1 MSEPLSTAQQ
11 ARLTK
16 LQDAYEQAPP
26 SFNSGLTASDL
37 LLLLRHDATL
47 RSLIGELVF
56 TPPLPPQQQLPP
68 PQQQR
73 GLVAEAQ
80 VPSAAAPVRAPT
92 HADPLRKE
100 LAAPLALLAMLQRYP
115 EVLSAWG
122 ISLAGSEGLRMT
134 TLVACAAN
142 WDRIEMLWDVLAQRC
157 KQERRPCC
165 ADESAMLAACLG
177 LYNLILTG
185 RQAELQE
192 VVPGSAYDYRTQERG
207 GGAGETVATLWL
219 PGLKN
224 GGGILRKKPLIET
237 Q

>member
-47 RSLIGELVF
+47 RSLIGELACA
-56 TPPLPPQQQLPP
+56 PQLPP
-68 PQQQR
+68 PQR
-73 GLVAEAQ
+73 GLVAEAH

-122 ISLAGSEGLRMT
+122 ISFAGSEGLRMT

-165 ADESAMLAACLG
+165 ADENAMLAACLG
-177 LYNLILTG
+177 IYNLILTG

>member
-11 ARLTK
+11 ARLKK
-16 LQDAYEQAPP
+16 LQETYEQVP
-26 SFNSGLTASDL
+26 SSFTSGLIASDL

-47 RSLIGELVF
+47 RSLIGEIVHA
-56 TPPLPPQQQLPP
+56 PPLPP
-68 PQQQR
+68 PQC
-73 GLVAEAQ
+73 GLVAAAPA
-80 VPSAAAPVRAPT
+80 PSAAAPARAPT

-100 LAAPLALLAMLQRYP
+100 LEAPLALLAMLQRYP

-157 KQERRPCC
+157 KQERRPCG
-165 ADESAMLAACLG
+165 ADENAMLAACLSI
-177 LYNLILTG
+177 YNLILTG

-207 GGAGETVATLWL
+207 GGVGETVATLWL

-237 Q
+237 R